1 MYDDK
6 LFLYMNGIILF
17 NTKMNTK
24 KLVAISIVALCIVV
38 MPAIAQENNTTA
50 NETNTTLTPPLPDFE
65 PTAAPTAEPTAT
77 STAVPEPTEAKFR
90 VGPTVTLRPV
100 NDMIDKSQDGLVE
113 LYMYNPTVNTVTL
126 TADVQVSVP
135 SGIHVY
141 GEGFGSGGAAGTV
154 AGTFTVPPGATR
166 TIHINIKAE
175 KTGTAT
181 VHFTG
186 LYWPGDDKDA
196 FQQISLTHPLTVKEP
211 SPKPMDSRPTGG
223 AVETG
228 ADESNALPLPSG
240 IMSVIAIVVA
250 FCVLMVRK
258 N

>member
-1 MYDDK
+1 
-6 LFLYMNGIILF
+6 MN
-17 NTKMNTK
+17 MK
-24 KLVAISIVALCIVV
+24 KLVVICITCLCIAA
-38 MPAIAQENNTTA
+38 MPAIAQENNTTTNGNETNVTATPTPTPEPTVTPTA
-50 NETNTTLTPPLPDFE
+50 NETNVTG
-65 PTAAPTAEPTAT
+65 TAT
-77 STAVPEPTEAKFR
+77 PVPTEAKFR
-90 VGPTVTLRPV
+90 VGPTVILRPV
-100 NDMIDKSQDGLVE
+100 NDVIDKSQDGIVE

-141 GEGFGSGGAAGTV
+141 GAGFGSGGAAGTV

-166 TIHINIKAE
+166 TININIKAD
-175 KTGTAT
+175 KVGDCT

-211 SPKPMDSRPTGG
+211 SPKPMDKEPTGG
-223 AVETG
+223 AGET
-228 ADESNALPLPSG
+228 DETSTDKPNGLPLPSG
-240 IMSVIAIVVA
+240 LLSVIAIVVA
-250 FCVLMVRK
+250 FGALMLRK